1 VGANGKLVPAW
12 GRRCQTVSFAGYDF
26 QLDFFLAAVATPI
39 IGMDF
44 LAKFELS
51 IIPAKLCIRPQGV
64 LLGNTMDSSVQDNP
78 AAPSL
83 CQRREFLSE
92 N

>member
-1 VGANGKLVPAW
+1 MGANGKLVPAW
-12 GRRCQTVSFAGYDF
+12 GRRRQTVSFAGHDF
-26 QLDFFLAAVATPI
+26 EFDFLLAAVATPI

-51 IIPAKLCIRPQGV
+51 NILAKLCIRPQGV
-64 LLGNTMDSSVQDNP
+64 LLGNSMDSSVQDNP

-83 CQRREFLSE
+83 CERREFKSE

>member
-1 VGANGKLVPAW
+1 MGANGKLVPAW
-12 GRRCQTVSFAGYDF
+12 GRRRQTVSFAGHDF
-26 QLDFFLAAVATPI
+26 EFDFFLAAVATPI

-64 LLGNTMDSSVQDNP
+64 LLGNSMDSSVQDNL

-83 CQRREFLSE
+83 CQRREF
-92 N
+92 